1 MTNDPVQKL
10 AEEIRRDPLRFERYR
25 VGAGAPLFHA
35 DTAKE
40 KLLRAGN
47 QWGKTRAGA
56 REMLWI
62 MTGDHPWREVKKP
75 PVRGRI
81 VTYSWAQSVEVQRRI
96 NEILPKFMVEGYDFN
111 DQRGFVGA
119 KIKLKKEYGGSM
131 VEVMT
136 AGQDSIAHGAAALD
150 FVWIDEPPPRNLYSE
165 LLARLLVKKGT
176 LFITMT
182 PIGRP
187 VDWLLNEIE
196 EGRLSDHRF
205 DLTPDN
211 CPHLGPEQ
219 IAGIEYKYLPHERP
233 QRMHGHWHG
242 ESPDRFF
249 EAFSQQAVTD
259 ELPRGEVSIAIGI
272 DHGEG
277 VGKEAAILMLYTG
290 DEFPKIWIIDEYRN
304 TKRTDPD
311 EDAAGILEMLR
322 RHDIHPGEVDLA
334 VGDINTAGKG
344 GGGIKVNDALADAV
358 RRQTKTRNVPFVIRS
373 ARKGRGSVMYGS
385 RLINYAFRRGDL
397 TIHPRCKTLLHSFQ
411 HFKGSE
417 EDLKHPL
424 DAARYAISAI
434 LGNKKGYSRF
444 RFVQGE
450 ISNYGRK

>member
-1 MTNDPVQKL
+1 MTNEKVLEL

-25 VGAGAPLFHA
+25 VGDGAPIFHSDPA
-35 DTAKE
+35 RE

-56 REMLWI
+56 REALWI

-75 PVRGRI
+75 PVRGRV

-96 NEILPKFMVEGYDFN
+96 NEILPKFIVEGYDFN

-119 KIKLKKEYGGSM
+119 KLKLKNGSM
-131 VEVMT
+131 LEIMT
-136 AGQDSIAHGAAALD
+136 ASQDTIAHGAAALD
-150 FVWIDEPPPRNLYSE
+150 FVWVDEPPPRDLYSE

-176 LFITMT
+176 LFLTMT

-187 VDWLLNEIE
+187 VDWLIDEID
-196 EGRLSDHRF
+196 EGRLSGHRF
-205 DLTPDN
+205 DLTPEN
-211 CPHLGPEQ
+211 CPHLGPDQ
-219 IAGIEYKYLPHERP
+219 IAAIADKYLPHERP

-249 EAFSQQAVTD
+249 EGFSQRSVTA
-259 ELPRGEVSIAIGI
+259 ELPRGEVKIALGI

-277 VGKEAAILMLYTG
+277 IGKEAAILMLYTG
-290 DEFPKIWIIDEYRN
+290 GDYPRIFILDEYQN
-304 TKRTDPD
+304 KKRTDPD

-322 RHDIHPGEVDLA
+322 RHDIRPHEVDLA
-334 VGDINTAGKG
+334 VGDINSLGKG
-344 GGGIKVNDALADAV
+344 GGGIKVNDALGEAI
-358 RRQTKTRNVPFVIRS
+358 RRQTKATQPPFVIRS

-397 TIHPRCKTLLHSFQ
+397 TIHPRCKNLIHSFQ

-417 EDLKHPL
+417 EDLKHNL
-424 DAARYAISAI
+424 DAARYAMSSI
-434 LGNKKGYSRF
+434 LSDKKGYFRLRF
-444 RFVQGE
+444 DSTGE
-450 ISNYGRK
+450 ITNYGRR

>member
-1 MTNDPVQKL
+1 
-10 AEEIRRDPLRFERYR
+10 
-25 VGAGAPLFHA
+25 
-35 DTAKE
+35 
-40 KLLRAGN
+40 
-47 QWGKTRAGA
+47 
-56 REMLWI
+56 MLWI

-150 FVWIDEPPPRNLYSE
+150 FVWIDEPPPRNLFSE

-176 LFITMT
+176 LYITMT

-187 VDWLLNEIE
+187 VDWLLEEIE

-211 CPHLGPEQ
+211 CPHLGQDQ
-219 IAGIEYKYLPHERP
+219 IDSIEHKYLPHERP

-344 GGGIKVNDALADAV
+344 GGGIKVNDALSDAI
-358 RRQTKTRNVPFVIRS
+358 RRQTKTRHAPFVIRS

-411 HFKGSE
+411 HFKGNE

-424 DAARYAISAI
+424 DAARYAISSI

-450 ISNYGRK
+450 ISNYGRQ

>member
-1 MTNDPVQKL
+1 MNKETVLKL

-35 DTAKE
+35 DTSRE

-62 MTGDHPWREVKKP
+62 MTGEHPWREVKKP

-96 NEILPKFMVEGYDFN
+96 NEILPSWMVEGYDFN

-119 KIKLKKEYGGSM
+119 KIKLKKEFGGSM

-182 PIGRP
+182 PVGRP
-187 VDWLLNEIE
+187 VDWLIDEIE
-196 EGRLSDHRF
+196 AGRLSDHRF
-205 DLTPDN
+205 DLSPDN
-211 CPHLGPEQ
+211 CPHLEQ
-219 IAGIEYKYLPHERP
+219 SQIDGIENMYLSSERP

-242 ESPDRFF
+242 ESDDRFF
-249 EAFSQQAVTD
+249 EGFSQRAICD
-259 ELPRGEVSIAIGI
+259 ELPRGEVKIALGI

-277 VGKEAAILMLYTG
+277 IGKEAAILMLYTEG
-290 DEFPKIWIIDEYRN
+290 DYPRIWIIDEYN
-304 TKRTDPD
+304 NKKRTDPD
-311 EDAAGILEMLR
+311 EDAAGILEMLA
-322 RHDIHPGEVDLA
+322 RHDIRPQEVDLA
-334 VGDINTAGKG
+334 VGDINSLGKG
-344 GGGIKVNDALADAV
+344 GGGIKVNDALAEAI
-358 RRQTKTRNVPFVIRS
+358 RRQSKTKHPPIVIRS

-385 RLINYAFRRGDL
+385 RLINYAFRRADL
-397 TIHPRCKTLLHSFQ
+397 TIHPRCKNLIHSFQ

-417 EDLKHPL
+417 EDLKHNL
-424 DAARYAISAI
+424 DAARYAISSI
-434 LGNKKGYSRF
+434 LMDRKGYFRLRF
-444 RFVQGE
+444 DSSGE
-450 ISNYGRK
+450 MTNHGR